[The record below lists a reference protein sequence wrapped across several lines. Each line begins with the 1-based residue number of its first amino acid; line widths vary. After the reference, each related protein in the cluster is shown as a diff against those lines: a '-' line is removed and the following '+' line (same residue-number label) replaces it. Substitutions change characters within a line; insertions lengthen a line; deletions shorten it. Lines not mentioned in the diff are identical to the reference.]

1 MNYQIML
8 KNELEGFYKANAET
22 KPNKGITGELRV
34 LTEKIRQSTKA
45 DSEEMKQKKLASI
58 QAKLHAGK
66 KLTSEEMEYLRA
78 ADPEAY
84 MHAVRIQQTRKS
96 VEEALKHAKSKQE
109 AQEIISS
116 AVSSITKND
125 PDRDA
130 LIAAVSDVAD
140 KFMKSSEYQKLP
152 ATDEDVKKRKN
163 NGFINEED
171 EESDNE
177 DGAYQL
183 SDLIVGEPS
192 GVYRT
197 GQNGNNV
204 SVGDAS
210 SLEGI
215 GFDMAE

>member
-8 KNELEGFYKANAET
+8 KNKLEGFYKANAET
-22 KPNKGITGELRV
+22 KSNKGISGELRV

-96 VEEALKHAKSKQE
+96 VEGALKHAKSKQE

-163 NGFINEED
+163 NGFINEEN

-177 DGAYQL
+177 DGAYDL

-197 GQNGNNV
+197 GH
-204 SVGDAS
+204 GDKDVLVVDIGS
-210 SLEGI
+210 SEGV
-215 GFDMAE
+215 GFDMAG

>member
-8 KNELEGFYKANAET
+8 KNELEGFYKADAET
-22 KPNKGITGELRV
+22 KPNKGVSGELRV

-66 KLTSEEMEYLRA
+66 KLTSEEMEYLRV

-130 LIAAVSDVAD
+130 LIAAVSDVAG

-152 ATDEDVKKRKN
+152 AIDEDVKKQKN

-171 EESDNE
+171 EDSDDE
-177 DGAYQL
+177 DDAYDL

-192 GVYRT
+192 GVYKT
-197 GQNGNNV
+197 GH
-204 SVGDAS
+204 GDNDVLVVDIGTS
-210 SLEGI
+210 EGL
-215 GFDMAE
+215 GFDIAE